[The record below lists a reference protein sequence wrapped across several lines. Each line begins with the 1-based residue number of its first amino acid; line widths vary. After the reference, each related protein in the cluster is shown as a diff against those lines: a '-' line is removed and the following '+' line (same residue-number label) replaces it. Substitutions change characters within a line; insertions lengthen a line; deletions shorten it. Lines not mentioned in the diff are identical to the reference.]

1 MTKELEE
8 TYIDEDGNLQ
18 FKDQYLKEINEENLD
33 KTKNHNLKEILDKLI
48 ETTQNKG
55 KEKNL
60 KQIADKL
67 LI

>member
-18 FKDQYLKEINEENLD
+18 FKDQYLKEINEKNLD